1 MKNTLFWDIYL
12 VARVYTA
19 PTLLSLAGS
28 LLQVWTFPFSGP
40 SQPEL
45 HHGWSSSSFPVS
57 KEHTALIFYISY
69 RPEKNAPY
77 LHQLS
82 VSCLFRCPPGL
93 SLQSI
98 HIVQWSL
105 PHGGKMAVFVT
116 HLVPVIGLDQHTI
129 NSRLLLFICIT
140 YKLRHFKCSLRWS
153 TCNFWCFRFNSR
165 FFKNVNSGMVPVIS
179 HVSGAIL
186 IFYV

>member
-1 MKNTLFWDIYL
+1 MNKNWIWTVIWSRNRLFWDIYL
-12 VARVYTA
+12 VARVCTA

-28 LLQVWTFPFSGP
+28 LLQVWTFHVSGP

-57 KEHTALIFYISY
+57 KEHTAVIFYISY
-69 RPEKNAPY
+69 RPDEDVPY
-77 LHQLS
+77 LHQIS

-105 PHGGKMAVFVT
+105 PHGGKMTVFVT
-116 HLVPVIGLDQHTI
+116 HLVPVIGLDRHTI
-129 NSRLLLFICIT
+129 NSDYYYLSALPIN
-140 YKLRHFKCSLRWS
+140 YKFTHFKCNLRWS
-153 TCNFWCFRFNSR
+153 TCN
-165 FFKNVNSGMVPVIS
+165 
-179 HVSGAIL
+179 L
-186 IFYV
+186 